1 MDRRKEGEG
10 VSLIARTASNSGDVV
25 HSDNERQRVSLHCSL
40 LGLEARG
47 QLCKSRGNR
56 CSRIITGGG
65 TAPQFEQERRL
76 GP

>member
-47 QLCKSRGNR
+47 QLWPWKSVLKNNNR
-56 CSRIITGGG
+56 WRHGSSV
-65 TAPQFEQERRL
+65 
-76 GP
+76 